1 MELMVINQQKKIEWS
16 PALEAVLRAVM
27 QQAAELFELQAD
39 EVNVLLVDD
48 VQIQELNR
56 LYRGQDRPTD
66 VLSFALCEAGENEP
80 VYDMPEEE
88 KSLLGD
94 IVISLE
100 TAWRQSQEYGHGL
113 DRETGFLAVHGLLHL
128 LGYDH
133 QDDEERNAMRK
144 AEETILNAAGLG
156 R

>member
-48 VQIQELNR
+48 VQIQDLNR

-66 VLSFALCEAGENEP
+66 VLSFALQEAERMNPLRHAGRGER
-80 VYDMPEEE
+80 
-88 KSLLGD
+88 S
-94 IVISLE
+94 S
-100 TAWRQSQEYGHGL
+100 
-113 DRETGFLAVHGLLHL
+113 
-128 LGYDH
+128 
-133 QDDEERNAMRK
+133 
-144 AEETILNAAGLG
+144 G
-156 R
+156 RYCYL